1 MTMTEKKH
9 AIKPY
14 PLGAHVEDGAIRCA
28 YASGKKDCGIL
39 IYDRKSGK
47 KTHRVPFRQEERM
60 GNVYCKYLELE
71 PENVGYQFYE
81 GERTVPDLHAQG
93 FLRKPAY
100 GKIRKPADRIAVFPN
115 EDFDWEQDMHP
126 MLPYEDSTCY
136 CLHVRGFTMHA
147 SSQVTHRGT
156 FAGVVEKLDYL
167 QEIGMTTVE
176 FQPVY
181 EFDETPEKTVPKTSG
196 ELAAV
201 AGEKNGEGKLPGYRV
216 LNYWG
221 YREGFYYA
229 PKAAYA
235 AGEDPAEEFRLM
247 VKEFHKRKMEVILQK
262 AVELGAAGVIPVAT
276 RNAVVK
282 LDAKK
287 AEAKIRRWQAIA
299 ESAAKQSKRS
309 YIPQVGPVMSLK
321 EAFSYIEEQKFDLRM
336 IPYELEKGMDGTKTV
351 LEALAPGQQVAVF
364 IGPEGGFD
372 EEEIQLALKMGVK
385 PVSLGKRILRTETAG
400 PAILALLMMKLEG
413 AF

>member
-14 PLGAHVEDGAIRCA
+14 PLGAHVEDGAIRFA

-167 QEIGMTTVE
+167 QEIGVTTVE

-221 YREGFYYA
+221 YREG
-229 PKAAYA
+229 
-235 AGEDPAEEFRLM
+235 
-247 VKEFHKRKMEVILQK
+247 
-262 AVELGAAGVIPVAT
+262 
-276 RNAVVK
+276 
-282 LDAKK
+282 
-287 AEAKIRRWQAIA
+287 
-299 ESAAKQSKRS
+299 
-309 YIPQVGPVMSLK
+309 
-321 EAFSYIEEQKFDLRM
+321 
-336 IPYELEKGMDGTKTV
+336 
-351 LEALAPGQQVAVF
+351 
-364 IGPEGGFD
+364 
-372 EEEIQLALKMGVK
+372 
-385 PVSLGKRILRTETAG
+385 
-400 PAILALLMMKLEG
+400 
-413 AF
+413 